1 MNSSYYQNQIN
12 RLEKDIADLQKKIA
26 DENKKEIDKNKQID
40 SVHRTINKNTSISTL
55 NSKQRQIDG
64 YQKDILN
71 CRTKIASYQKS
82 IATKSAELGK
92 KRQELLKAQ
101 QSEQKKLQDDQLK
114 FQKKLQSEI
123 EIQKR
128 HLETLIAHNY
138 STQNNKLVSTE
149 DIPEPTKQYDFFI
162 SHASEDKDD
171 IVRDL
176 AEALRNN
183 GFEVWYDE
191 FELKI
196 GDSLRKKIDYGLSN
210 ANYGIVI
217 ISPSFVKKNWTEYEL
232 NGMVAREMNGHKVIL
247 PIWHKITK
255 DEVLRFSPSLADKLA
270 LNTSI
275 HTIDDIVENL
285 KNL

>member
-128 HLETLIAHNY
+128 HLETLIAQNY

-162 SHASEDKDD
+162 SHNIS
-171 IVRDL
+171 VYSVFCL
-176 AEALRNN
+176 NQGALRPR
-183 GFEVWYDE
+183 
-191 FELKI
+191 LPA
-196 GDSLRKKIDYGLSN
+196 SSSRLRTRARLRKESMGRQ
-210 ANYGIVI
+210 ACV
-217 ISPSFVKKNWTEYEL
+217 
-232 NGMVAREMNGHKVIL
+232 
-247 PIWHKITK
+247 
-255 DEVLRFSPSLADKLA
+255 RFS
-270 LNTSI
+270 
-275 HTIDDIVENL
+275 V
-285 KNL
+285 